1 MVSLENSLSYNNQT
15 LGQQGE
21 EINSAKERGRVE
33 RGRVADWRRAN
44 QEKERK
50 QIKEESRKEEC
61 RSCIEKIEVEAESST
76 EAQKTESR

>member
-21 EINSAKERGRVE
+21 EINGAKLE

>member
-21 EINSAKERGRVE
+21 EINSAKLE